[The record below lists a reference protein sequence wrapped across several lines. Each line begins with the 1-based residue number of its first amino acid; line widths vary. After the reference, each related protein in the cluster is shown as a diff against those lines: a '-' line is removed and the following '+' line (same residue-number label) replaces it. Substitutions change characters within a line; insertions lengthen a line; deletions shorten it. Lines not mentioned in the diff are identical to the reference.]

1 MEIKKIDKWWVI
13 WNKQKNRLVIDLF
26 LENALYRA
34 LKIMR
39 K

>member
-13 WNKQKNRLVIDLF
+13 WNRQNDTLIVELF
-26 LENALYRA
+26 LDYALYRA
-34 LKIMR
+34 LKTMR